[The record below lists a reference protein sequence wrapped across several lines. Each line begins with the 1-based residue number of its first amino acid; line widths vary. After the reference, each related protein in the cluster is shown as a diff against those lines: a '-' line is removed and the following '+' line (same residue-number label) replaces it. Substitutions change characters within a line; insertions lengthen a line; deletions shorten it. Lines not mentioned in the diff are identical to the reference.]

1 MSCEKTTAFYAVAL
15 AITVPTLFAEARL
28 FAQFEM
34 PLQPPWRDTDI
45 GDVGL
50 AGSASETRDGDLI
63 VNGAGSD
70 IWGTADSFHYVY
82 QPMDDGEIR
91 ANPPSQDATNPFA
104 KVGIMISSAVPQNP
118 NARLP

>member
-1 MSCEKTTAFYAVAL
+1 MWSLRMKTSALYAVVL

-63 VNGAGSD
+63 VNGACSD
-70 IWGTADSFHYVY
+70 IWVTADSFHCVY
-82 QPMDDGEIR
+82 QPIDDGEV
-91 ANPPSQDATNPFA
+91 ANPPSLDLVTSHVRGELTTATFEQA
-104 KVGIMISSAVPQNP
+104 S
-118 NARLP
+118 R